1 MISYLRCIIIP
12 ETSIQD
18 LKSYNELIAD
28 VVTSRLVLRDTE
40 KTEETLGLEIKN
52 KLKELEQ
59 EKINELKLLEEEIF
73 FMTLRNKYLGRS
85 SHIIKQEEIDLKEG
99 VDRIEFQNAKT
110 LEDLN
115 FLKHEKAAAIS
126 EIEQKLIRFG
136 ISKELINFFKKSII
150 PKRYLHLVSEEQV
163 EKYIML
169 NY

>member
-1 MISYLRCIIIP
+1 MNL
-12 ETSIQD
+12 
-18 LKSYNELIAD
+18 LLI
-28 VVTSRLVLRDTE
+28 LLILRDTE
-40 KTEETLGLEIKN
+40 KIEKTLGLEIKN

-59 EKINELKLLEEEIF
+59 EKINEN
-73 FMTLRNKYLGRS
+73 FMALRNKYLGRS
-85 SHIIKQEEIDLKEG
+85 NHIIKEEEIDLKEG
-99 VDRIEFQNAKT
+99 VDGSAKT

-115 FLKHEKAAAIS
+115 FLKHEEAAAIP

-136 ISKELINFFKKSII
+136 ISKELIIFFKKSII